1 MSSTSTD
8 KEHEKKSI
16 GGELVIPVAALL
28 FTLYYFSTIID
39 SPWTAQVS
47 AVFIGTILIVLI
59 VLFTV
64 SVIVRARRGEIDL
77 KIGSLIEPH
86 SVLGKRVALFGLT
99 LGFIL
104 IIPYLGFTITTF
116 VFMTLGMLVLAD
128 WQRKRF
134 IAILCAVLAISGWA
148 LFIFAFETRFPAG
161 PFENL
166 MKGIL

>member
-1 MSSTSTD
+1 MSSTSP
-8 KEHEKKSI
+8 EQHGQKKSI

-59 VLFTV
+59 VIFTV
-64 SVIVRARRGEIDL
+64 GVVVRARRGEVDL
-77 KIGSLIEPH
+77 KIGALIEPY
-86 SVLGKRVALFGLT
+86 SMLGKRVALFGLT

-104 IIPYLGFTITTF
+104 VIPYAGFTITTF
-116 VFMTLGMLVLAD
+116 VFMTLGMLVLSD
-128 WQRKRF
+128 WQKKRF
-134 IAILCAVLAISGWA
+134 IVILCAVLAVAGWA
-148 LFIFAFETRFPAG
+148 LFIYAFETRFPAG
-161 PFENL
+161 PFENF

>member
-1 MSSTSTD
+1 M
-8 KEHEKKSI
+8 
-16 GGELVIPVAALL
+16 
-28 FTLYYFSTIID
+28 
-39 SPWTAQVS
+39 
-47 AVFIGTILIVLI
+47 FIGTILIVLI
-59 VLFTV
+59 VMFTAR
-64 SVIVRARRGEIDL
+64 VIVRARRGEVDL
-77 KIGSLIEPH
+77 KIGALIEPH
-86 SVLGKRVALFGLT
+86 SVLGKRVVLFGLT

-161 PFENL
+161 PFEEL